1 MSERLLR
8 LLAVA
13 IVIGGTI
20 WGGYWFRHHFER
32 ATRTVRSGYSEAA
45 LRNPFLAAERLV
57 DKIGDH
63 ATSVTGT
70 SLWRSL
76 PPADGVLVVYRFW
89 EVSDIRRQQALRHWI
104 EAGGRLIVAADDSLL
119 ARHGT
124 RPKGFLAQLGV
135 RLKLAGDD
143 AKQKRPD
150 TAAIKFS
157 EYPQRP
163 LQIHFSPY
171 RYLEDSSGKATAAAP
186 WGNGYCLLQYR
197 LGDGLVTVLS
207 DNDFLTNRQIGKH
220 DHALALAL
228 LTGLP
233 RHAQVWFVHDVEMPS
248 LPALIW
254 QHAAM
259 AVIAAAVALL
269 LWLWHMS
276 GRLGPL
282 LPPQQRPRRDLGE
295 HLEASAN
302 FLWRL
307 DNAQQLFR
315 ANQLRLEQSWLN
327 KHYLLRAMT
336 REQRCAWIAARAG
349 LSRRAVERALHGE
362 YLVER
367 DFVELSSYLQILDMT
382 L

>member
-1 MSERLLR
+1 MTERLLR

-20 WGGYWFRHHFER
+20 WGGYWFRHHFEW
-32 ATRTVRSGYSEAA
+32 ATRAVRSGYTETA
-45 LRNPFLAAERLV
+45 LRDPFLAAERFV
-57 DKIGDH
+57 DKMGDH
-63 ATSVTGT
+63 ASSVAGT
-70 SLWRSL
+70 RLRRSL

-89 EVSDIRRQQALRHWI
+89 EISDARRQQALRHWI

-119 ARHGT
+119 GQQGT
-124 RPKGFLAQLGV
+124 RAKGFLAQLGV
-135 RLKLAGDD
+135 HLKLAGADS
-143 AKQKRPD
+143 KRKRPD
-150 TAAIKFS
+150 TAAIKFA
-157 EYPQRP
+157 EYPRP

-171 RYLEDSSGKATAAAP
+171 RYLEETGRKATAAVP
-186 WGNGYCLLQYR
+186 WGDGYCLLQYR

-207 DNDFLTNRQIGKH
+207 DNDFLTNRQIGKY

-233 RHAQVWFVHDVEMPS
+233 QHAPVWFVHDVEMPA
-248 LPALIW
+248 LPAVIW
-254 QHAAM
+254 QYAATVVT
-259 AVIAAAVALL
+259 AGAVALL
-269 LWLWHMS
+269 LWLWHMG

-307 DNAQQLFR
+307 DSAQQLFR

-336 REQRCAWIAARAG
+336 REQRCVWIAARAG
-349 LSRRAVERALHGE
+349 LSQRAVERALYGE
-362 YLVER
+362 YRVER
-367 DFVELSSYLQILDMT
+367 DFVELSGYLQILDMT